1 MRRAASAARLAG
13 ARARR
18 RGVGLEYPAGGDFG
32 GIGRAPPSY
41 VELLAGRVGVR
52 ANGFC
57 KQPGKLNA
65 SQMIRYLVFLRTIP
79 LSDYTT

>member
-13 ARARR
+13 ARSRR

-57 KQPGKLNA
+57 KQPGGN
-65 SQMIRYLVFLRTIP
+65 
-79 LSDYTT
+79 

>member
-18 RGVGLEYPAGGDFG
+18 RGSLEYPAGGDFG

-57 KQPGKLNA
+57 KQPGGN
-65 SQMIRYLVFLRTIP
+65 
-79 LSDYTT
+79 